1 MRSRLEG
8 LKRLVSLYGGI
19 EEMYSTELQRQTAA
33 VREAEQAIAE
43 QQGALRRSASR
54 GRNDLN
60 AGDRVGWKS
69 SQVQREIAEWKQERL
84 QQVRV
89 ERERSNEE
97 ARRRYLA
104 SRLRSEQVKH
114 LVDHA
119 AAKVAIDAGRRTQA
133 GLDDRFLSRKR
144 WTDAR
149 DEPEVAAEMKAS

>member
-19 EEMYSTELQRQTAA
+19 EEMHSTELQRRTAA
-33 VREAEQAIAE
+33 VREAEQAITA
-43 QQGALRRSASR
+43 QQSTLRRSASR
-54 GRNDLN
+54 GHDDLN

-84 QQVRV
+84 EQVRV
-89 ERERSNEE
+89 ERELSNEE
-97 ARRRYLA
+97 ARRRYIA

-114 LVDHA
+114 LVDRA
-119 AAKVAIDAGRRTQA
+119 AAETAIEAGRRTQA

-144 WTDAR
+144 WTDAQE
-149 DEPEVAAEMKAS
+149 EPQATAEMKAS